1 MGKELIQ
8 CKGGRK
14 LGGKKYPEVGI
25 SAGENNLA
33 WSKGRV
39 LQRTELTIPL
49 TPELMSSPLQWFSFA
64 VIKANP
70 SGLGKHGAVST
81 RGQC

>member
-14 LGGKKYPEVGI
+14 LGGKKYPGVGI

-39 LQRTELTIPL
+39 LQRTELTIALAPKL
-49 TPELMSSPLQWFSFA
+49 TSSPLQWFSFA

-70 SGLGKHGAVST
+70 NSLGKDGAVST

>member
-14 LGGKKYPEVGI
+14 LGGKKYPGVGI

-39 LQRTELTIPL
+39 LQRIELTIPL
-49 TPELMSSPLQWFSFA
+49 ILKLMSSPLQWFPCA

-70 SGLGKHGAVST
+70 NGLGKDRAVST

>member
-14 LGGKKYPEVGI
+14 LGGKKYPGVGI

-39 LQRTELTIPL
+39 LQRTELTIALAPKL
-49 TPELMSSPLQWFSFA
+49 TSSPLQWFSFA

-70 SGLGKHGAVST
+70 NGLGKDGAVST